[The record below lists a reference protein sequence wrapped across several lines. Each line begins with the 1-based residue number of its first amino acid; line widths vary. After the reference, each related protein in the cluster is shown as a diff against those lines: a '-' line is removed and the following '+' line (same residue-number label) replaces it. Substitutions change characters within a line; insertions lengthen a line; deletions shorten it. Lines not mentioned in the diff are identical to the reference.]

1 MAGRS
6 TLCGLLYYV
15 LACSVCT
22 LEQYGVRAALD
33 QASDFTVADE
43 KANIIAA
50 SNPGEADVEAQ
61 FGGDA
66 NRFARQTSDSGSF
79 TYSEDQGIDQVS
91 VTAFALISDEAG
103 DWVLTVSVGSKELLV
118 LSAEQV
124 QEAFEAATVRTLCRT
139 L

>member
-6 TLCGLLYYV
+6 KPCGLLYV
-15 LACSVCT
+15 LACWVFT
-22 LEQYGVRAALD
+22 LASTRAVVD
-33 QASDFTVADE
+33 QARDFTVVDE
-43 KANIIAA
+43 QVNIIAA
-50 SNPGEADVEAQ
+50 SNPGEDGVDTQ
-61 FGGDA
+61 FAGDA
-66 NRFARQTSDSGSF
+66 NRFARATSDSGSF